1 MTVNAQTAVRPRL
14 QASPEEKDATMYQH
28 LLVPVDGTELS
39 DRLVHDSLKL
49 ATKLGAKV
57 TAFVAEPMPP
67 LPAMGSSPSIYQRDT
82 DAHQARTEAHAREVL
97 ARFRA
102 KAEEAGVPFDGKF
115 QRTDSVDDGIVAAAK
130 EFGCD
135 LIMMITHGRGAF
147 GELLFGS
154 HTKNVMAHSK
164 LPILVLH

>member
-1 MTVNAQTAVRPRL
+1 MFTN
-14 QASPEEKDATMYQH
+14 

-39 DRLVHDSLKL
+39 QRAVEVSLHL
-49 ATKLGAKV
+49 ANRLGARI

-67 LPAMGSSPSIYQRDT
+67 MPTMSTNITAYQREA

-97 ARFRA
+97 AKFTA
-102 KAEEAGVPFDGKF
+102 AATAAGVKCEGKF
-115 QRTDSVDDGIVAAAK
+115 QRTDAVDDAIVRAAQ

-135 LIMMITHGRGAF
+135 MVVMVTHGRGAF

-154 HTKNVMAHSK
+154 HTKNVLARCK
-164 LPILVLH
+164 VPLLVLH

>member
-1 MTVNAQTAVRPRL
+1 MR
-14 QASPEEKDATMYQH
+14 SPVTGLDCDHTLNEETSVYQN

-39 DRLVHDSLKL
+39 DRAVQTSLQL
-49 ATKLGAKV
+49 ATKLGASV
-57 TAFVAEPMPP
+57 TAYVAEPMPP
-67 LPAMGSSPSIYQRDT
+67 LPAMGSSPSIYQRDA

-102 KAEEAGVPFDGKF
+102 QAEAAGVPFAGKF
-115 QRTDSVDDGIVAAAK
+115 QRTDSVDEGIVAAAQ

-135 LIMMITHGRGAF
+135 LIVMVTHGRGAF

-154 HTKNVMAHSK
+154 HTKNVMAQSK

>member
-1 MTVNAQTAVRPRL
+1 
-14 QASPEEKDATMYQH
+14 MYKH

-39 DRLVHDSLKL
+39 DRAVQTSLAL
-49 ATKLGAKV
+49 AQKLGASL

-67 LPAMGSSPSIYQRDT
+67 LPVMGSSPSLYQRDME
-82 DAHQARTEAHAREVL
+82 AHHARTEEHAREVL

-102 KAEEAGVPFDGKF
+102 QAAEAGVPFEGKF

-130 EFGCD
+130 EFNCD
-135 LIMMITHGRGAF
+135 LIVMITHGRGAF